1 MALSLSLLAACIRY
15 SRLPSTILPI
25 FVDSIRKIGPLST
38 ILPVFVDG
46 IRKIGL
52 PSTILPVFVDGP
64 DLSERTV
71 HHDPGYQSFLR
82 LAALYWLG
90 VVPV

>member
-1 MALSLSLLAACIRY
+1 MVHSLSLLAAFLRN

-25 FVDSIRKIGPLST
+25 FVD
-38 ILPVFVDG
+38 G
-46 IRKIGL
+46 IRKIGS